1 MLKPRVA
8 QFKEPEQFSI
18 LIVCEDSKSA
28 VYYFE
33 RKIKECALSKTATI
47 EKIDSQD
54 IAVDVEGSK
63 KGSAPKSVVDYAISK
78 RDEYNKQAKKKGMYP
93 YKEVYCVMDVDDHP
107 TLNEAI
113 DKIYSVNKANID
125 DSELIHIVS
134 NENFEIWYLL
144 HFLEYSTK
152 ALHRPPSQ
160 KTKSPRKIF
169 IPQDQRI
176 DKLIETFL
184 GEDYDELK
192 SYPQIFQLIKEKGG
206 DEQKAIQYANKLE
219 KYHREHSPEQPVY
232 LSNPSTEVYQLIVKL
247 NELAELRKPI
257 NPSQMGDLTQTDL
270 KNTDYPFKD
279 NELTNTLLQLI
290 NKQYAQE
297 TKARKV
303 ALLMDMFKNP
313 YHNTACREHPNI
325 ASYFY
330 QHYPRS

>member
-1 MLKPRVA
+1 MMLKPRIA
-8 QFKEPEQFSI
+8 KFKKTETFSI

-28 VYYFE
+28 VYYLE
-33 RKIKECALSKTATI
+33 RKIKECGLSKTASI
-47 EKIDSQD
+47 EKINRFD

-93 YKEVYCVMDVDDHP
+93 YKTIYCVMDVDDHP

-113 DKIYSVNKANID
+113 NKIYSVNETTI

-144 HFLEYSTK
+144 HFLAYSTK
-152 ALHRPPSQ
+152 ELYRPPSK
-160 KTKSPRKIF
+160 KTQSPRKLF
-169 IPQDQRI
+169 ISPDQRI

-184 GEDYDELK
+184 GKDYEKLK
-192 SYPQIFQLIKEKGG
+192 SYPQIFQLLKEKRG
-206 DEQKAIQYANKLE
+206 DEQKAIQYAKKLE
-219 KYHREHSPEQPVY
+219 EFHHDHSPDKPVY

-247 NELAELRKPI
+247 NDLAELRKPV
-257 NPSQMGDLTQTDL
+257 NPSQMGDIMQKDL
-270 KNTDYPFKD
+270 KNADYPFKED
-279 NELTNTLLQLI
+279 ELTNTLLQLI
-290 NKQYAQE
+290 NEQYFQE
-297 TKARKV
+297 TKAGKV
-303 ALLMDMFKNP
+303 ALLSDMFKNP

-330 QHYPRS
+330 QHYS

>member
-1 MLKPRVA
+1 MLKSRVA

-33 RKIKECALSKTATI
+33 RKVKECGLSKTATI
-47 EKIDSQD
+47 EKIDSFD

-93 YKEVYCVMDVDDHP
+93 YKAVYCVMDVDDHP
-107 TLNEAI
+107 TLNDAI
-113 DKIYSVNKANID
+113 DKIHSVNETNI

-134 NENFEIWYLL
+134 NENFEVWYLL
-144 HFLEYSTK
+144 HFMEYSTK
-152 ALHRPPSQ
+152 ELHRPPSK

-169 IPQDQRI
+169 IPPDQRI

-184 GEDYDELK
+184 GEDYEELK

-206 DEQKAIQYANKLE
+206 DEQQAIQYANKLAE
-219 KYHREHSPEQPVY
+219 YHREHSPNQPVY
-232 LSNPSTEVYQLIVKL
+232 LSNPCTEVYRLIVKL

-257 NPSQMGDLTQTDL
+257 NPSQMGDITQIDL
-270 KNTDYPFKD
+270 KNADYPFKD
-279 NELTNTLLQLI
+279 DELTNTLLQLI
-290 NKQYAQE
+290 NKHYSQE

-303 ALLMDMFKNP
+303 ALLKIGR
-313 YHNTACREHPNI
+313 ASCRE
-325 ASYFY
+325 
-330 QHYPRS
+330 RV

>member
-33 RKIKECALSKTATI
+33 RKVKECGLSKTATI
-47 EKIDSQD
+47 EKIDSFD

-63 KGSAPKSVVDYAISK
+63 TGSAPKSVVDYAISK

-93 YKEVYCVMDVDDHP
+93 YKAVYCVMDVDDHS

-113 DKIYSVNKANID
+113 DKIHSVNSTSI

-134 NENFEIWYLL
+134 NENFEVWYLL
-144 HFLEYSTK
+144 HFMEYSTK
-152 ALHRPPSQ
+152 ELHRPPSK

-169 IPQDQRI
+169 IPPDQRI

-184 GEDYDELK
+184 GEDYEELK

-206 DEQKAIQYANKLE
+206 DEQQALQYANKLAE
-219 KYHREHSPEQPVY
+219 YHREHSPDKPVY
-232 LSNPSTEVYQLIVKL
+232 LSNPSTEVSQLIIKL

-257 NPSQMGDLTQTDL
+257 NPSQMGDITQIDL
-270 KNTDYPFKD
+270 KNADYPFKD
-279 NELTNTLLQLI
+279 NELTNTLRQLI
-290 NKQYAQE
+290 NKHYSQE

-303 ALLMDMFKNP
+303 ALLIDMFKNP
-313 YHNTACREHPNI
+313 YHNTASREHPNI
-325 ASYFY
+325 ALYFY
-330 QHYPRS
+330 QHYPS

>member
-8 QFKEPEQFSI
+8 QFKVPEKFSI

-33 RKIKECALSKTATI
+33 RKVKECGLSKTATV

-93 YKEVYCVMDVDDHP
+93 EVYCVMDVDDHP

-113 DKIYSVNKANID
+113 DKIYSVNETTI

-134 NENFEIWYLL
+134 NENFEVWYLL
-144 HFLEYSTK
+144 HFMAYSTK
-152 ALHRPPSQ
+152 ELHRAPSK

-169 IPQDQRI
+169 IPPDQRI

-184 GEDYDELK
+184 DEDYEELK

-219 KYHREHSPEQPVY
+219 EYHREHSPDKPVY

-257 NPSQMGDLTQTDL
+257 NPSQMGDITQTDL
-270 KNTDYPFKD
+270 KNADYPFKD
-279 NELTNTLLQLI
+279 DELTNTLLQLI
-290 NKQYAQE
+290 NEQYSQE

-303 ALLMDMFKNP
+303 TLLIDMFKNP
-313 YHNTACREHPNI
+313 YHNTACRTPPNI

-330 QHYPRS
+330 QHYPS